1 MLDEFSQKI
10 EGADT
15 DASQKNQAL
24 KDMTQQLKDLWNDLK
39 VTEEELARVQD
50 MEGELTNQLFSGT
63 VCRSWYHFHSETT
76 LIIKKVRKNQLQYLP
91 K

>member
-1 MLDEFSQKI
+1 MLEEFSEKI

-15 DASQKNQAL
+15 DASHKNQAL

-50 MEGELTNQLFSGT
+50 MEGELTNQLFTGT
-63 VCRSWYHFHSETT
+63 VWSSWHKVNVRSEAT
-76 LIIKKVRKNQLQYLP
+76 LTR
-91 K
+91 

>member
-50 MEGELTNQLFSGT
+50 MEGELTNQLFTGEGMP
-63 VCRSWYHFHSETT
+63 F
-76 LIIKKVRKNQLQYLP
+76 LI
-91 K
+91 

>member
-1 MLDEFSQKI
+1 MLEEFSQKI

-63 VCRSWYHFHSETT
+63 VWRSWYDFHSDYINYQEST
-76 LIIKKVRKNQLQYLP
+76 
-91 K
+91 